1 MAPITDEEWA
11 DLVAHELPKPS
22 DPVIQQYLE
31 SRRALV
37 AQEQKHRSGIPF
49 FFHST
54 TLNAAR
60 LMLWMPEA
68 MSSPARPAV
77 TDHARQTT
85 PSVKL

>member
-11 DLVAHELPKPS
+11 DLVAHELPKPL

-49 FFHST
+49 FSFNYSQCRE
-54 TLNAAR
+54 ADAMDAR
-60 LMLWMPEA
+60 GHVI
-68 MSSPARPAV
+68 SRPACS
-77 TDHARQTT
+77 H
-85 PSVKL
+85 